1 MLEVWTL
8 GGGEYLV
15 NVFNAVAAWTGGGGY
30 RAMLQVVFVMGLAYS
45 LFVVAFSL
53 DWRAWLN
60 WFIQATAI
68 YMMLL
73 VPTVTVKVTDRID
86 PGLAPSVVANVPLGL
101 GVMAS
106 FTSQLGDWMTETAE
120 TVFVMPAAL
129 QMNTKGV
136 IYGARL
142 MEKAQTFEISDPVF
156 AANMD
161 EHFKQCVFY
170 DILLGFKDMRDITSS
185 NNIWAAV
192 GPGSPSRAQKWIERT
207 GYGTTDSYV
216 IRCDQAYNQLNAQW
230 TAEIDQSLLP
240 FARATYPKLAEA
252 AAVARLKTDL
262 PQVAAAMH
270 GTSTD
275 PYAYLQ
281 QVSTMSAFMA
291 ARESFSD
298 AAWDAYASQRAD
310 AQARNTY
317 TSIAQQAMTWVPLL
331 GIVLQ
336 VVFYA
341 MFPVIFPL
349 FLFPRTGISTLK
361 GYATGFF
368 YLASWG
374 PLYVILHMFV
384 MNRAASAYAAVA
396 PQGMTLLVGNG
407 IEAVNNDIATVAGF
421 LMMSVPFLA
430 AGMARG
436 AMAIAGHATSM
447 LAPAQ
452 SAAEAAAVERTTGNY
467 AYGNE
472 SFQNLTSNMRQ
483 SNKWDDR
490 AAYASGYASGSF
502 MHPDGVV
509 ESSFA
514 GGVNAFDTRGA
525 ISNLA
530 YTPTRTAGF
539 SSEMRQVL
547 SQGEGR
553 VEATRNAASE
563 AWTATANTG
572 TELME
577 SATKLASSSTENGSS
592 FTNSVTRMNEVTRSF
607 AENLQKRF
615 GLSESDSQNIAR
627 ASIMQATGDGS
638 LGAFASRGI
647 PGVVGADA
655 RASLA
660 ARIMSQHQLETGERI
675 TADEALS
682 RLSEHAYREAN
693 STQVRAARDDFVKQA
708 SSVSDQTTRGLTERL
723 GMNISDARSASL
735 EASRTEDAYT
745 RLSHDFSESR
755 NRGYTFN
762 ENETQKFVRWSQEEL
777 LKPEYAMVAAS
788 GWHPRIATPEN
799 ETQQQ
804 AQDYMLQ
811 RFMDRRVEQAREE
824 LGISVPDHLDRTL
837 EAPSITTGAGVR
849 AWGEQGAGGIRN
861 MAPDVNVRA
870 SSRNLEVAGEVDRGI
885 GEGSARIMNSGLQL
899 SNEVGDAERRAGV
912 LGDAVDR
919 RSHQS
924 LGRTLPIVS
933 PLIDGAE
940 ERFGAAKEWV
950 EDKLEGIGIGGGGMP
965 GPVQSALPRS
975 GAGYRSYSPQREQ
988 YGTGG
993 TVSELQESSA
1003 AWAARGGSPV
1013 NIGDISLRG
1022 GGDIRGHD
1030 THEVGQQVD
1039 VRPFRNDG
1047 RNEPTTWQSQSY
1059 DRQQTRD
1066 YVRFMKERNPGMTVL
1081 FNDPVLIR
1089 EGLTRP
1095 YRGHDNHMHLDFSRR
1110 R

>member
-30 RAMLQVVFVMGLAYS
+30 RSMLQVVFVMGLAYS

-86 PGLAPSVVANVPLGL
+86 PGLSPAVVANVPLGL

-142 MEKAQTFEISDPVF
+142 MEKAQTFEIADPVF

-192 GPGSPSRAQKWIERT
+192 GTGSPARAQKWIERT
-207 GYGTTDSYV
+207 GFGTTESYV
-216 IRCDQAYNQLNAQW
+216 MRCDQAYAALNSQW
-230 TAEIDQSLLP
+230 TTEIDASLLP
-240 FARATYPKLAEA
+240 FARSTYPKLAEA
-252 AAVARLKTDL
+252 AAVARLKNDI

-298 AAWDAYASQRAD
+298 AGWDAYAAQRAD

-349 FLFPRTGISTLK
+349 FLFPRTGITTLK

-452 SAAEAAAVERTTGNY
+452 GAAEAAAVERTTGNY
-467 AYGNE
+467 AYGNT

-483 SNKWDDR
+483 ANKWDDR
-490 AAYASGYASGSF
+490 PHIGGGYASSSYT
-502 MHPDGVV
+502 HADGGI
-509 ESSFA
+509 EHGFA
-514 GGVNAFDTRGA
+514 SGAYSYDTRTG
-525 ISNLA
+525 ISNIA
-530 YTPTRTAGF
+530 VTPTRTGGF
-539 SSEMRQVL
+539 DAAVSQTLSEGQAHVDRLSNTASESWQATAQTATDLLRSAEHRVSSGTETGSSLSNSMSRMNTVSENLSSRL
-547 SQGEGR
+547 SQSIGLTEAESREVANVSQITGSADAGIAVLAEKWGLRGR
-553 VEATRNAASE
+553 ADVAA
-563 AWTATANTG
+563 
-572 TELME
+572 
-577 SATKLASSSTENGSS
+577 KLASIINETTGRRVSADQAYNEIRDITSSEINSS
-592 FTNSVTRMNEVTRSF
+592 EARS
-607 AENLQKRF
+607 
-615 GLSESDSQNIAR
+615 
-627 ASIMQATGDGS
+627 
-638 LGAFASRGI
+638 
-647 PGVVGADA
+647 
-655 RASLA
+655 
-660 ARIMSQHQLETGERI
+660 
-675 TADEALS
+675 
-682 RLSEHAYREAN
+682 
-693 STQVRAARDDFVKQA
+693 ARDDFSRQ
-708 SSVSDQTTRGLTERL
+708 SSSS
-723 GMNISDARSASL
+723 SDAQVRSLSERMATSITDSRSASR
-735 EASRTEDAYT
+735 EAARSEETFE
-745 RLSHDFSESR
+745 RLSNDLRESSS
-755 NRGYTFN
+755 RGYSLNQN
-762 ENETQKFVRWSQEEL
+762 ESQEFVTYANERL
-777 LKPEYAMVAAS
+777 LSDPLLASVGWSPRMVMPNTAEQRQVRDILLGDFVAR
-788 GWHPRIATPEN
+788 RIN
-799 ETQQQ
+799 E
-804 AQDYMLQ
+804 
-811 RFMDRRVEQAREE
+811 AREE
-824 LGISVPDHLDRTL
+824 MGLAVPDSLTSSLQGPELTNGSD
-837 EAPSITTGAGVR
+837 VR
-849 AWGEQGAGGIRN
+849 AWGERN
-861 MAPDVNVRA
+861 AAAVRGDAPAVTVRPN
-870 SSRNLEVAGEVDRGI
+870 SGNLEVAVEVADRLQGGEARV
-885 GEGSARIMNSGLQL
+885 SAGAAAIAGAR
-899 SNEVGDAERRAGV
+899 DAADLRAADVSTSVLEREDGGV
-912 LGDAVDR
+912 LGNIP
-919 RSHQS
+919 
-924 LGRTLPIVS
+924 LVS
-933 PLIDGAE
+933 PLVEGAWDGIKDGA
-940 ERFGAAKEWV
+940 GWAADQV
-950 EDKLEGIGIGGGGMP
+950 GLGGGKGSVVQLGRGEHASYPVSGRISSDMGMRHHP
-965 GPVQSALPRS
+965 ITGEARMHQGIDIAAREGTAIRAPASGEVIRS
-975 GAGYRSYSPQREQ
+975 GH
-988 YGTGG
+988 TGG
-993 TVSELQESSA
+993 RGNFVELRHADGSETRYFHMQSRPSLTQGDHVSAGDTLGA
-1003 AWAARGGSPV
+1003 VGSTGRSTGPHLHYE
-1013 NIGDISLRG
+1013 IWK
-1022 GGDIRGHD
+1022 
-1030 THEVGQQVD
+1030 
-1039 VRPFRNDG
+1039 DG
-1047 RNEPTTWQSQSY
+1047 RALDP
-1059 DRQQTRD
+1059 RRHLVRD
-1066 YVRFMKERNPGMTVL
+1066 GE
-1081 FNDPVLIR
+1081 
-1089 EGLTRP
+1089 
-1095 YRGHDNHMHLDFSRR
+1095 
-1110 R
+1110 